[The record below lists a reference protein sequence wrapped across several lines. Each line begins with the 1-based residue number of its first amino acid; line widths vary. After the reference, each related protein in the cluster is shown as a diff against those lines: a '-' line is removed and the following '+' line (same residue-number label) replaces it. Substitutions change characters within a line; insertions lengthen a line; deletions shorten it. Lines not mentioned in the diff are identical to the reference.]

1 MSNPITVVAAV
12 IEQSGLILIC
22 QRRRGDRFELK
33 WEFPGG
39 KVQSGESLEEAL
51 ARELR
56 EELQVSAKIGP
67 ELRRVRHRY
76 PEMDGE
82 IELVFFAATLGPETM
97 MNRAFEK
104 VVWAERQR
112 LREYDFLAADLELIA
127 KLSQAKSGTRNSKIG
142 RTNEEEPGDRR

>member
-1 MSNPITVVAAV
+1 MTTPITVVAAV
-12 IEQSGLILIC
+12 VEERGLILIC

-39 KVQSGESLEEAL
+39 KAQPGETPQEAL
-51 ARELR
+51 VRELK

-67 ELRRVRHRY
+67 ELYRTRHRY
-76 PEMDGE
+76 PEMEAE

-104 VVWAERQR
+104 VVWAERAR
-112 LREYDFLAADLELIA
+112 LPTYDFLPADRELVER
-127 KLSQAKSGTRNSKIG
+127 LSKARIENR
-142 RTNEEEPGDRR
+142 RTKNDNR

>member
-1 MSNPITVVAAV
+1 MTTPITVVAAV

-22 QRRRGDRFELK
+22 QRRRGDQFELK

-39 KVQSGESLEEAL
+39 KVQPGETPEEAL
-51 ARELR
+51 RRELT

-67 ELRRVRHRY
+67 ELLRVRHTY
-76 PEMDGE
+76 AEMDAE

-104 VVWAERQR
+104 IVWAERAR
-112 LREYDFLAADLELIA
+112 LPTYDFLPADRELVERLA
-127 KLSQAKSGTRNSKIG
+127 KAV
-142 RTNEEEPGDRR
+142 PGHRPPRAPVR

>member
-1 MSNPITVVAAV
+1 MTPSITVVAAV

-39 KVQSGESLEEAL
+39 KVQPGETPQEAL
-51 ARELR
+51 LRELK

-67 ELRRVRHRY
+67 ELHRTRHY
-76 PEMDGE
+76 YAEMDGE

-97 MNRAFEK
+97 MNLAFER
-104 VVWAERQR
+104 VVWAERAQ
-112 LREYDFLAADLELIA
+112 LPGYDFLPADRELVERLA
-127 KLSQAKSGTRNSKIG
+127 RPVTGPRPPRSPG
-142 RTNEEEPGDRR
+142 R